1 MLFQCGFRQRNLI
14 QIERE
19 ETLQGGEHQTE
30 ELSKPLL
37 TQALCLRLLGRV
49 QTDVLQ
55 KICLRKPYFD
65 LIDLAPHVTLK
76 LQRLISSAS
85 PALLTDALDYIHLS
99 LLDDDIPSIR
109 YLFGKLLILL
119 QPGQVEQVER
129 LG

>member
-1 MLFQCGFRQRNLI
+1 M
-14 QIERE
+14 
-19 ETLQGGEHQTE
+19 QGGEHQTE